1 MKSAYLLLLLSVIA
15 PTTEVSATE
24 RLTIEISTLTHSVKS
39 GSDVW
44 VTIKITNRSNTE
56 LDESGSISNMTGMDP
71 NLVVEVRDTRGR
83 MAERRVHELA
93 SGSPVNRQIKPG
105 ETLAE
110 EQNIAL
116 LYDITKPGSYVV
128 QVSRSLPPAARGE
141 VAASNKIT
149 IVVTQ

>member
-93 SGSPVNRQIKPG
+93 SGAQ
-105 ETLAE
+105 
-110 EQNIAL
+110 
-116 LYDITKPGSYVV
+116 
-128 QVSRSLPPAARGE
+128 
-141 VAASNKIT
+141 
-149 IVVTQ
+149 